1 MSGDLESGDKV
12 AKIPV
17 CHSVKLHS
25 GGEELPEPDK
35 RGYVH
40 IEDYGESRMGGIGS
54 KGWDGERVR
63 TTTY

>member
-1 MSGDLESGDKV
+1 MSGDLEFGDKV

-25 GGEELPEPDK
+25 GGEK

-40 IEDYGESRMGGIGS
+40 IEDYRKSRMGGIGS
-54 KGWDGERVR
+54 KG
-63 TTTY
+63 

>member
-1 MSGDLESGDKV
+1 MSGDLEFGDKV

-54 KGWDGERVR
+54 KG
-63 TTTY
+63 